1 MSLISDN
8 LFPKSMHITS
18 SMKQQSNYCNMK
30 LNEWKH
36 AWVSECKNEHTMVW
50 FPRQQIFGAFSWWQK
65 EAQDVGLKKKSLIY
79 MIYHIWNLKVAT
91 FYTNN
96 STTRKFPEAI
106 SILVLFSLSCL
117 ILEISLFKNQLPG
130 LSVMIHAFIYSCIIT
145 NIVTVPLLHILVH

>member
-1 MSLISDN
+1 MQYEAKWVKARMSEWMQEWTHNGLI
-8 LFPKSMHITS
+8 PKTANIWSIFLVTKRS
-18 SMKQQSNYCNMK
+18 
-30 LNEWKH
+30 
-36 AWVSECKNEHTMVW
+36 
-50 FPRQQIFGAFSWWQK
+50 PRCGIK
-65 EAQDVGLKKKSLIY
+65 KKKSLIY